1 MKNEPTGGY
10 NMNNENAGEKK
21 GIFGPVNINEEF
33 VQQHVL
39 KAIKELGACGCETCY
54 ANACA
59 LALNGLR
66 PQYVT
71 SKRGALLTE
80 ITETKVSNQAD
91 IIVEAT
97 KAVKKV
103 MANPHH

>member
-1 MKNEPTGGY
+1 M
-10 NMNNENAGEKK
+10 MNNGKSGEKK
-21 GIFGPVNINEEF
+21 AVLGPVNINEEF
-33 VQQHVL
+33 VQQHVK

-71 SKRGALLTE
+71 SERGALLTE

-91 IIVEAT
+91 IIVEVT

>member
-1 MKNEPTGGY
+1 MMDNEKAGAKNEVL
-10 NMNNENAGEKK
+10 
-21 GIFGPVNINEEF
+21 GPVNINEEF
-33 VQQHVL
+33 VQQHVR
-39 KAIKELGACGCETCY
+39 KAIKELGGCGCDTCY

-71 SKRGALLTE
+71 SKKGALLTE

-91 IIVEAT
+91 IIVEVT